1 MSKSI
6 AVSDSLYERAAQ
18 IAAKENLSVEEF
30 IAAVI
35 ADRITAREQIDSRAG
50 LFTRDEFNRALSQIP
65 DVEPDPSDR
74 L

>member
-30 IAAVI
+30 ASAVI
-35 ADRITAREQIDSRAG
+35 AHCITAHEQIDARPG
-50 LFTRDEFNRALSQIP
+50 LFTRDEFDRALSHIP
-65 DVEPDPSDR
+65 DIEPDPSDR